1 MRVFVA
7 AELPRPVAEGL
18 AGWTPRDDA
27 LRPVAVE
34 SLHLTLAFLGER
46 SEAEAGAVGALLAG
60 VARPVRA
67 LSLGEALWL
76 PRRRPRVLA
85 VAVDDGDGALTA
97 MQGAL
102 AEALAGAIGFDAG
115 DRPYLPHVTVAR
127 VRGRVDRALRDAATA
142 APPPGGAG
150 GGAFAAE
157 GIALVRSHLGRGPAR
172 YETLERVEL

>member
-1 MRVFVA
+1 VRVFVA

>member
-18 AGWTPRDDA
+18 AGWAPRDDA

-46 SEAEAGAVGALLAG
+46 SEAEAAAVGALLAG

-67 LSLGEALWL
+67 LTLGEAVWL
-76 PRRRPRVLA
+76 PRRRPRALA
-85 VAVDDGDGALTA
+85 VRVGDGDGALTA

-102 AEALAGAIGFDAG
+102 AQALAGAIGFDAG

-127 VRGRVDRALRDAATA
+127 VRGRVERSLRAAATV
-142 APPPGGAG
+142 APPAG
-150 GGAFAAE
+150 FGAFAAE
-157 GIALVRSHLGRGPAR
+157 AVALVRSHLGRGPAR

>member
-1 MRVFVA
+1 MRVFVT
-7 AELPRPVAEGL
+7 AEIPRPVAEGL
-18 AGWTPRDDA
+18 ARWTPRADA
-27 LRPVAVE
+27 LRPVAVA

-46 SEAEAGAVGALLAG
+46 SEEEAAAVGALLAG

-67 LSLGEALWL
+67 LTLGEALWL
-76 PRRRPRVLA
+76 PRRRPQVLA
-85 VAVDDGDGALTA
+85 VRVDDGDGALTA

-127 VRGRVDRALRDAATA
+127 VRGRVERSLRDAAA
-142 APPPGGAG
+142 APPAG
-150 GGAFAAE
+150 SGAFQAE
-157 GIALVRSHLGRGPAR
+157 AVALVRSHLGRGPAR